1 MQAFAN
7 AAAGPIDPPAHL
19 RLRDADRPF
28 WVAIVGAR
36 ARDKWDDVDLAHAA
50 NLARTQATIE
60 ELQQVLEA
68 EGHVITNNKGTP
80 IANPVHSVL
89 ETLSR
94 RAVALSRML
103 HVHPEAK
110 VGESREQGKK
120 LGKQRE
126 AERSLEA
133 GQVDGDDVSLLGGVN
148 GPTH

>member
-7 AAAGPIDPPAHL
+7 AAAGPIEPPAHL

-28 WVAIVGAR
+28 WLAIVGAR

-110 VGESREQGKK
+110 AGESREQGKK
-120 LGKQRE
+120 LKKQRE
-126 AERSLEA
+126 AAGSLA
-133 GQVDGDDVSLLGGVN
+133 GMADTESDDVPLIGGH
-148 GPTH
+148 GATH